1 VLDASVNEMRVNAAR
16 MDFDRALPQ
25 DRSAVMVAILL
36 LWFAMLSGFLPDMI
50 DHAGDPTAKPY
61 ELVTHLHAAL
71 SVGWLV
77 LLTWQ
82 AARVRLHDMAGH
94 QRVGR
99 LFGPAMALAL
109 TITAVATVWAADH
122 ARLGTADFV
131 PARMSFQL
139 GHVIPFAVLTGA
151 AFFLVHRPGA
161 HKRLLLLGLI
171 AVTDAGF
178 SRWLGVPIRDLLG
191 PSAITQLLVR
201 FPVAWSMMAA
211 MAGYDLALRGR
222 LHPLF
227 LPATSLIL
235 GTELLSLWLFYQ
247 PWWPGLA
254 IRVLGG

>member
-1 VLDASVNEMRVNAAR
+1 MKSIRVGTATV
-16 MDFDRALPQ
+16 DFDRAIPQ
-25 DRSAVMVAILL
+25 DRTAVMVAILL

-50 DHAGDPTAKPY
+50 DHAGDPAARPY
-61 ELVTHLHAAL
+61 EPVTHLHAAL

-82 AARVRLHDMAGH
+82 AARVRMGDIAGH
-94 QRVGR
+94 RRVGR

-109 TITAVATVWAADH
+109 TVTAVATVWAADR

-131 PARMSFQL
+131 PAKLSFQL
-139 GHVIPFAVLTGA
+139 GHVIPFAVLTGT
-151 AFFLVHRPGA
+151 AFFMVNRPGA

-178 SRWLGVPIRDLLG
+178 SRWMGVPIRDLLG
-191 PSAITQLLVR
+191 PSEVTQLLIR
-201 FPVAWSMMAA
+201 FPVAWGMLAG
-211 MAGYDLALRGR
+211 MAGYDLVLRGR

-227 LPATSLIL
+227 LPATGLIL

-254 IRVLGG
+254 VRLLAG